1 MILVVVLVHSIAAN
15 KEEVLKS
22 IHVANDLIEA
32 IVGSEVGGIS
42 LRYAKDTGI
51 ANLVRVEDPDLCNF
65 SNCELRD
72 LFVRL
77 VPNRVS
83 VIAKIFKPNPSLG
96 WIRN

>member
-1 MILVVVLVHSIAAN
+1 MILIVVLVHSIAAN

-22 IHVANDLIEA
+22 IHVAKNLIEA
-32 IVGSEVGGIS
+32 IVGSEVRGIG
-42 LRYAKDTGI
+42 LRYAKHTGI

-77 VPNRVS
+77 VPDRVR
-83 VIAKIFKPNPSLG
+83 VIAKIFEPNPRLR
-96 WIRN
+96 WVRN